1 MPWNNLFLIPLV
13 IVGGFI
19 AFFFGRTIVGGM
31 IRAFGRATAHKPVQ
45 APLQSM
51 EPRVSSGTIEQ
62 MDYEQPRPRRTM
74 ELPPR
79 QPTLAERLESWSTQA
94 MSLEDAQE
102 QAFMNLVQLDK
113 EQERRERLLSA
124 ARKQAKDHALRGSY
138 IDKRNGDA
146 SPNV

>member
-1 MPWNNLFLIPLV
+1 
-13 IVGGFI
+13 
-19 AFFFGRTIVGGM
+19 
-31 IRAFGRATAHKPVQ
+31 
-45 APLQSM
+45 
-51 EPRVSSGTIEQ
+51 
-62 MDYEQPRPRRTM
+62 M